1 MSHTKI
7 KHIGTESIDSRLE
20 HILETITR
28 IPSVVGAPV
37 CLPDVHIKEKTE
49 APASFVVATAG
60 TIIPELTAPSVGCG
74 MGVLAT
80 SLDRASVHPEM
91 FERFYTAMR
100 QHLGPKYS
108 FLKNMFLWLGLTHRP
123 QQKYDFMPSEL
134 QNIIYR
140 GASAAAQK
148 YNVPEATLN
157 HIEYGGNAMDPE
169 LARMFK
175 PHDLLP
181 RSAWISGL
189 HNIGY
194 GFKGNHF
201 LEIQY
206 VDEIIDEDTAR
217 VWGLKKDQVVIMY
230 HGGGGAVSHYV
241 GRYFAKRKKKSS
253 RERFTLFAA
262 KMLFHF
268 GSWRGITHA
277 RERWH
282 YYFRPK
288 QFQEVPLDSYEGKRL
303 LAATQA
309 SLNYSYAFRLAIS
322 KRIMDS
328 LVGAF
333 GTSAK
338 ASLLWD
344 TIHNSIVPENIN
356 GKDVVV
362 HRHTA
367 TRVFEGKPVIVS
379 GSSTTSSY
387 LGVGLAGADH
397 HLFSADHGAGET
409 IKRFVRERKVTTHPQ
424 EFKTYIYT
432 TKPPHVQ
439 VATHITDGGIDHV
452 MKSLVDANI
461 TRPVVK
467 LRPLAVFKG

>member
-1 MSHTKI
+1 MPHTKI
-7 KHIGTESIDSRLE
+7 KHIGAESIDPRLE
-20 HILETITR
+20 HILEAITR

-49 APASFVVATAG
+49 APASFVVATVG

-80 SLDRASVHPEM
+80 SLTRADVQPEA
-91 FERFYTAMR
+91 FKKFYTAMR
-100 QHLGPKYS
+100 GHLGPRYG
-108 FLKNMFLWLGLTHRP
+108 FYKNLLLWLGILKRP
-123 QQKYDFMPSEL
+123 RNKYDFTPWEL
-134 QNIIYR
+134 EDIIYN
-140 GASAAAQK
+140 GASGAARK
-148 YNVPEATLN
+148 YNVPESTLS
-157 HIEYGGNAMDPE
+157 HIEYGGNVMDPE

-189 HNIGY
+189 HDIGY

-206 VDEIIDEDTAR
+206 VDEIFDEATAR
-217 VWGLKKDQVVIMY
+217 AWDLKKDQIIIMY

-241 GRYFAKRKKKSS
+241 GRYFANRKKNKR
-253 RERFTLFAA
+253 REKPTLFFA
-262 KMLFHF
+262 KLLFHF
-268 GSWRGITHA
+268 GSRGSIKHVQDRWR
-277 RERWH
+277 
-282 YYFRPK
+282 YYFRPHP
-288 QFQEVPLDSYEGKRL
+288 FQEVPLESYEGKRL

-309 SLNYSYAFRLAIS
+309 SLNYSYAFRLAIA

-328 LVGAF
+328 LAEAF
-333 GTSAK
+333 GPDAH

-344 TIHNSIVPENIN
+344 TIHNSIARETI
-356 GKDVVV
+356 GEQQVVI

-367 TRVFEGKPVIVS
+367 TRVFESKPVIVS
-379 GSSTTSSY
+379 GFNTTSSY
-387 LGVGLAGADH
+387 IGIGLHAADEN
-397 HLFSADHGAGET
+397 LFSADHGAGKT
-409 IKRFVRERKVTTHPQ
+409 IKKFTETGKVTSHPQ
-424 EFKTYIYT
+424 ALKTYIYT
-432 TKPPHVQ
+432 TKPPYIETV
-439 VATHITDGGIDHV
+439 THITDEGVDHV
-452 MKSLVDANI
+452 MNSLADAGI